1 VEERYAGIKGA
12 IGDHFNYSAKVAMNI
27 LNNQPLFVNDTASGK
42 SFISLKESEL
52 KVFNLGGELGYTVG
66 EKFSVVSNLSL
77 NRFRLKDHDKAW
89 GLLPLEWKTT
99 MKVQVLKDLYVNSTL
114 FAFDGPWSN
123 SRQGRKNL
131 PAAMD
136 LSAGLEFKI
145 VKNLKLWAQFNNI
158 FNKEYQR
165 WNQYPVY
172 GFNFLGGVV
181 FSFAQ
186 NN

>member
-1 VEERYAGIKGA
+1 MRV
-12 IGDHFNYSAKVAMNI
+12 YSA
-27 LNNQPLFVNDTASGK
+27 S
-42 SFISLKESEL
+42 
-52 KVFNLGGELGYTVG
+52 GELGYTVG
-66 EKFSVVSNLSL
+66 EKFSVVTNLAINQYHL
-77 NRFRLKDHDKAW
+77 RDNVKAW

-99 MKVQVLKDLYVNSTL
+99 MRLQVLKDLYVNSTL
-114 FAFDGPWSN
+114 YAFDGPWSL
-123 SRQGRKNL
+123 SKAGRKNL

-136 LSAGLEFKI
+136 LNAGLEFRI
-145 VKNLKLWAQFNNI
+145 VKNVKIWTQFNNI

-186 NN
+186 SK

>member
-1 VEERYAGIKGA
+1 L
-12 IGDHFNYSAKVAMNI
+12 GDHFSYSAKLAYNKVND
-27 LNNQPLFVNDTASGK
+27 QPLFVNDTFSGK
-42 SFISLKESEL
+42 SFRVVNESEM
-52 KVFNLGGELGYTVG
+52 KVGNFGGELGYTVG
-66 EKFSVVSNLSL
+66 EKFSVVSNLTV
-77 NRFRLKDHDKAW
+77 NNFHLKDEVKAW
-89 GLLPLEWKTT
+89 GLIPVEWKTNLR
-99 MKVQVLKDLYVNSTL
+99 VQIMKDLYLNSTL
-114 FAFDGPWSN
+114 YAFDGPWSLTEA
-123 SRQGRKNL
+123 GRKNL

-145 VKNLKLWAQFNNI
+145 VKNVKLWAQFNNI

-186 NN
+186 KN